1 MRYSIL
7 LVCIFIIGLFLA
19 YGGYLPNFLTENDFS
34 TYVLYALMFVV
45 GISFGGDENFL
56 TVLRQINW
64 KIALV
69 PLIVIVGS
77 LSGTA
82 IYSLIHTDISLKEAM
97 AVGAGL
103 GYYSLSSVLIS
114 ELYNESLGTVALVSN
129 LIREL
134 FTLVFTPVLVILFGK
149 LSPIASGGATSMDST
164 LPIITRYSGKEYMV
178 TAIFSGAVL
187 TILVPFLVSIIIS

>member
-19 YGGYLPNFLTENDFS
+19 YEGYLPNFLTENDFS